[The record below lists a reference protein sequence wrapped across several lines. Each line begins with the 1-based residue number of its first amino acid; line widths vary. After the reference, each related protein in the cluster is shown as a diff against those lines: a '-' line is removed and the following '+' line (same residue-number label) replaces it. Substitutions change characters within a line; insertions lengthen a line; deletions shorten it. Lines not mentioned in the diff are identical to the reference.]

1 MLLLHTPHTT
11 PIRTVRTYAYVCV
24 LCVCVYADGEWD
36 FDNYSTVMLGQRKE
50 LPVTS
55 LAAVNYNVWCGTG
68 NYVHVVGGSSL
79 KMEVSWT
86 E

>member
-1 MLLLHTPHTT
+1 MLLPLHYILHM
-11 PIRTVRTYAYVCV
+11 YVCMYV
-24 LCVCVYADGEWD
+24 HTVSLCVCADGEWD
-36 FDNYSTVMLGQRKE
+36 FDNYSIVMLGQRKE
-50 LPVTS
+50 LAVTS

-79 KMEVSWT
+79 KMEVSGA

>member
-1 MLLLHTPHTT
+1 MLLPLHY
-11 PIRTVRTYAYVCV
+11 ILYMYVRM
-24 LCVCVYADGEWD
+24 CVCTYCVSMCVFVDGEWD
-36 FDNYSTVMLGQRKE
+36 FDNYSIVMLGQRKE
-50 LPVTS
+50 LAVTS

-79 KMEVSWT
+79 KMEVSGT